1 MPTPTAKILITSDC
15 HIPTP
20 TGHQLLIADTEVDLS
35 AGDAEALFTAG
46 RGRYLHAADVP
57 PTLRALGPRALA
69 LDAVRSAAATRRK
82 QLAQRAAA

>member
-1 MPTPTAKILITSDC
+1 MPTPTVKMLITSDC
-15 HIPTP
+15 HVPTP
-20 TGHQLLIADTEVDLS
+20 TGHQMLTTDTEVDLS

-57 PTLRALGPRALA
+57 PTLRALGTRALA

-82 QLAQRAAA
+82 LMAQRVAS